1 METIS
6 VRVLGALA
14 LLAAVMV
21 SSCDGGE
28 VGSCAGFYPQ
38 VQLCWE
44 GVTRDSCRSQ
54 DGQFSSLSCFEQGF
68 GCPDVQQ
75 FQAPQVCVQRCS
87 DANVHLM
94 GCSVGPI
101 DCSASASLGYTSCVT
116 ACVTTTTCEELQTD
130 PLAVCNAY
138 CGAFDA
144 GLPDRP

>member
-6 VRVLGALA
+6 VRVLGM
-14 LLAAVMV
+14 LLAAAMIA
-21 SSCDGGE
+21 SCNGGE
-28 VGSCAGFYPQ
+28 IGNCAAIYPHAQ
-38 VQLCWE
+38 FCWE

-75 FQAPQVCVQRCS
+75 FQAPQVCAQRCS
-87 DANVHLM
+87 DANLHLASC
-94 GCSVGPI
+94 GIGGI
-101 DCSASASLGYTSCVT
+101 DCSVTASLGYTSCVT
-116 ACVTTTTCEELQTD
+116 ACATAKTCEELQTD
-130 PLAVCNAY
+130 PLAACNAY